1 MRKIVLLLLLKIVC
15 FSAFSQARIYF
26 DDGLPYDRGFTNK
39 EVFKVTF
46 EDTTTASLWQ
56 IGTPQKSVFNSAASL
71 PYALLTDTMQPFPAD
86 TVSSFYLTFL
96 KRSIGGNSEV
106 IALRWLQKLDMEK
119 GEDYGKVALSLD
131 GGQTF
136 DEVFRHRAV
145 YNFFGYYYEHID
157 TLADS
162 SLAFSGTDTLW
173 RDIWFCL
180 YADEIPDTVL
190 LKFTFSSGSNLN
202 GRDGWMID
210 NFRAEPTWSHT
221 VREMEGRQQL
231 SVFPN
236 PSHTAMTV
244 ALKQNSSHRTIRQ
257 IQLINAFGQ
266 GVHAWD
272 CNGASRTIDVSGFA
286 AGYYKLR
293 VTTDVKDLI
302 FPVIIQP

>member
-1 MRKIVLLLLLKIVC
+1 MLLKIVS
-15 FSAFSQARIYF
+15 FSAFTQARIYF
-26 DDGLPYDRGFTNK
+26 DDGLPYDAHYANRG
-39 EVFKVTF
+39 VFKVTF
-46 EDTTTASLWQ
+46 EDTAAASLWQ

-71 PYALLTDTMQPFPAD
+71 PYALVTDTLQPFPAD
-86 TVSSFYLTFL
+86 TVSSFYLTLL
-96 KRSIGGNSEV
+96 KGELGGNINV

-119 GEDYGKVALSLD
+119 GEDHGKIQLSLD

-136 DEVFRHRAV
+136 EEVFRHPAV
-145 YNFFGYYYEHID
+145 YNFFGYSYEHID

-162 SLAFSGTDTLW
+162 TLAFSGTDTLW

-190 LKFTFSSGSNLN
+190 LKFTFSSGSNVN
-202 GRDGWMID
+202 GRDGWLID

-221 VREMEGRQQL
+221 VREMEGRQHL
-231 SVFPN
+231 GVFPN
-236 PSHTAMTV
+236 PAQTALTIT
-244 ALKQNSSHRTIRQ
+244 LKPDSGHRIIRQ

-266 GVHAWD
+266 GVHTWD
-272 CNGASRTIDVSGFA
+272 AHSASRTIDVSGFA

-293 VTTDVKDLI
+293 VTTDKKDLI